1 MDLHE
6 VDRNLSDI
14 AISVD
19 FYPRL
24 TPLNR
29 EEEKV
34 KFFAALDEGRPYNPQ
49 FLYGENRFEGEKK
62 VLSRIKDGLDGNDTL
77 QRIFAEKVEFML
89 AELELLEAGDDSFPD
104 VASRLHGEPSRE
116 CTKDAVSILE
126 QIKSRAYVFPEES
139 VTPEEMASVLREAI
153 EEKGLDWSVKVT
165 DKIIPKMT
173 VSGKDKTLYVNSG
186 IKYTEAEVQRLKV
199 HEIEAHIFRGA
210 NGGMQ
215 PYRIFT
221 EGLAGYNET
230 EEGLAILLEEESGCL
245 EVDTRQM
252 KLYAG
257 RALSV
262 DLCLKGSFHEAYMG
276 LTEFFPDYMAYR
288 LAERAKRGI
297 KDTSRRGCLTKGS
310 HYISGWRK
318 LRKYVE
324 EGGDLSIIYVGK
336 VKLED
341 AGIVSGLL
349 DKGVLKP
356 AKYLP
361 QLINK

>member
-6 VDRNLSDI
+6 VDRNLSEI
-14 AISVD
+14 ARSVD

-29 EEEKV
+29 EEEKI
-34 KFFAALDEGRPYNPQ
+34 KFFAALHEGRWYNPQ
-49 FLYGENRFEGEKK
+49 FLYGENRFEDEKK
-62 VLSRIKDGLDGNDTL
+62 VLLRIKDGLNKNDAL
-77 QRIFAEKVEFML
+77 QKIFSEKVEFML
-89 AELELLEAGDDSFPD
+89 TELELLETADRSFAD
-104 VASRLHGEPSRE
+104 VARRLHGEPSQK
-116 CTKDAVSILE
+116 CTEDAIRILE
-126 QIKSRAYVFPEES
+126 QIKSRDYVFPEES
-139 VTPEEMASVLREAI
+139 VTPEEMASVLRAAI

-199 HEIEAHIFRGA
+199 HEIEVHIFRGA
-210 NGGMQ
+210 NGEAQ

-230 EEGLAILLEEESGCL
+230 EEGLAILLEEDSGCL
-245 EVDTRQM
+245 DVDTRQM

-276 LTEFFPDYMAYR
+276 LIEFFPDYMAYR
-288 LAERAKRGI
+288 LAERAKRGL
-297 KDTSRRGCLTKGS
+297 KDTSRKGCLTKGY

-336 VKLED
+336 VKIED
-341 AGIVSGLL
+341 AGIVSGLV
-349 DKGVLKP
+349 DEGVLKP

-361 QLINK
+361 QLMNG